1 LKVVLRDDESAISEV
16 IGTILI
22 LAMTVVL
29 FSTIIIWVG
38 SIPTPVAQT
47 RLDVDSK
54 MVPVY
59 SGLGVEIAVNIT
71 LTHQGGES
79 LGPVSTIIYVT
90 SQRGT
95 NPAKTDIQRLH
106 PYNRLLAAPNG
117 LLDGTDSTWNVG
129 ERWGYK
135 NFTLLSSDVISVT
148 LVDTSKS
155 VVLWSATLTPPAGTR
170 PPVFLDKWTDG
181 LYSSPAVDPVE
192 SGLGFFVFAHVVDPD
207 NDLNPKS
214 VYARLTAWY
223 GTGDPCSQPQQMRDD
238 GIYPDRIP
246 GDGIF
251 SLGGLTCM
259 KSPYPILNWDGSYI
273 LLNATD
279 LRGHVSQSRMTLSVI
294 PGPIGAGGGGSNSTG
309 RPANLRWN
317 GRQGYNIF
325 NASQWDQ
332 FRYSA
337 TETRTFKG
345 SERLWSSSRAW
356 TWRTPS
362 TRTSSRCT
370 IRSAGSP
377 PNPPSTA
384 RTRPS
389 PR

>member
-1 LKVVLRDDESAISEV
+1 STSLRIWRARRTPASVSAYTRTFRVRPRSRVSRGSRSPSDWRAFNVRGTWLRSRRAPSAIPAWVPSRPSSWTFQNGWRWRRTRV
-16 IGTILI
+16 SVCYTI
-22 LAMTVVL
+22 
-29 FSTIIIWVG
+29 STWVG
-38 SIPTPVAQT
+38 SITARVAQT
-47 RLDVDSK
+47 RVAVDSK
-54 MVPVY
+54 MVPLY
-59 SGLGVEIAVNIT
+59 NGLGVEIAVNMT
-71 LTHQGGES
+71 LTHPGGEA

-106 PYNRLLAAPNG
+106 PYNRLLATPNG

-181 LYSSPAVDPVE
+181 LYSSTAVDPVE

-238 GIYPDRIP
+238 GLYPDRVP

-251 SLGGLTCM
+251 SLVGLTC
-259 KSPYPILNWDGSYI
+259 L
-273 LLNATD
+273 
-279 LRGHVSQSRMTLSVI
+279 QS
-294 PGPIGAGGGGSNSTG
+294 
-309 RPANLRWN
+309 
-317 GRQGYNIF
+317 
-325 NASQWDQ
+325 
-332 FRYSA
+332 
-337 TETRTFKG
+337 
-345 SERLWSSSRAW
+345 
-356 TWRTPS
+356 
-362 TRTSSRCT
+362 
-370 IRSAGSP
+370 
-377 PNPPSTA
+377 
-384 RTRPS
+384 
-389 PR
+389 

>member
-1 LKVVLRDDESAISEV
+1 
-16 IGTILI
+16 
-22 LAMTVVL
+22 MTVVL

-71 LTHQGGES
+71 LTHQGGEA

-106 PYNRLLAAPNG
+106 PYNRLLATPNG

-170 PPVFLDKWTDG
+170 PPVFVDKWTDG
-181 LYSSPAVDPVE
+181 LYSSTAGAPVE
-192 SGLGFFVFAHVVDPD
+192 TAVGFFLFAHFAGPANDPIPQA
-207 NDLNPKS
+207 LEP
-214 VYARLTAWY
+214 RLT
-223 GTGDPCSQPQQMRDD
+223 R
-238 GIYPDRIP
+238 
-246 GDGIF
+246 
-251 SLGGLTCM
+251 
-259 KSPYPILNWDGSYI
+259 
-273 LLNATD
+273 
-279 LRGHVSQSRMTLSVI
+279 
-294 PGPIGAGGGGSNSTG
+294 
-309 RPANLRWN
+309 
-317 GRQGYNIF
+317 
-325 NASQWDQ
+325 
-332 FRYSA
+332 
-337 TETRTFKG
+337 
-345 SERLWSSSRAW
+345 
-356 TWRTPS
+356 
-362 TRTSSRCT
+362 RC
-370 IRSAGSP
+370 
-377 PNPPSTA
+377 
-384 RTRPS
+384 RTRGA
-389 PR
+389 